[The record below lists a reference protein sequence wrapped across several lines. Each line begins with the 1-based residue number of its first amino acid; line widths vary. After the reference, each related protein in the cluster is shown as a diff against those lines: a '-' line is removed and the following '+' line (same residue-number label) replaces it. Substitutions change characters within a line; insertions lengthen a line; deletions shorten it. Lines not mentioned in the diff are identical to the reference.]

1 MPKRATPDPN
11 KPKKTR
17 ARHKSAY
24 VAKIVG
30 DQDPT
35 IIIAFTQA
43 EAVKA
48 VVTLREATHQD
59 LMDAGKHSW
68 PQIDAT
74 QSDPK
79 LEGLLGTATQP
90 GKVVDGL
97 QAP

>member
-1 MPKRATPDPN
+1 MPKRATQDPN

-48 VVTLREATHQD
+48 VVTLREATHHD

-74 QSDPK
+74 VKDGEFEALRGTASDPS
-79 LEGLLGTATQP
+79 E
-90 GKVVDGL
+90 
-97 QAP
+97 APK